1 MAWRRAA
8 GKSRLAAANERAKAS
23 ESSTNAV
30 VYSCNFIAEVGPSG
44 GRSRRKWMEMER
56 ELREQDSDS
65 EDVVPSN
72 LRTEHKYDC
81 ADCRPWRNLRYV
93 KWGPKGGE
101 WEKGYA
107 QVVAAG
113 PPLEELR
120 RGDRQCWLCN
130 ASLKEHKR
138 KWTRPGW
145 TRKIGWSRPVGPY
158 ERVENK
164 DNVTIWQLSKE
175 KVVAR
180 YWRLTE
186 EPPSQLDMTIYCC
199 PNGCDADDALQVLL
213 EQTDHT
219 HVQ

>member
-1 MAWRRAA
+1 MAWRPR
-8 GKSRLAAANERAKAS
+8 GD
-23 ESSTNAV
+23 STV
-30 VYSCNFIAEVGPSG
+30 VYSASFIAHVHGTSSG
-44 GRSRRKWMEMER
+44 RRRWMELER
-56 ELREQDSDS
+56 QLRDRDSSDS
-65 EDVVPSN
+65 EDVIVRNSPCN
-72 LRTEHKYDC
+72 LRTDHKYDC
-81 ADCRPWRNLRYV
+81 ADCRQWHNLRYV

-164 DNVTIWQLSKE
+164 DNVTIWQYSKE

-180 YWRLTE
+180 YCRLTE

-199 PNGCDADDALQVLL
+199 PNGCDADDALQALL
-213 EQTDHT
+213 DQTDHT
-219 HVQ
+219 GPQTRPYS